1 MKHLKPFYRPM
12 KSIHTLRMFA
22 AALCFHSCAAH
33 KPVTSTEAALP
44 CFDAATELHYL
55 RQHPNGVDTVL
66 ISMCGMDSCV
76 GSYGR
81 TIGLMDF
88 LQQTFGLSAVSE
100 AALKPEPRAKHRLLL
115 NGSMRT
121 VAVSGSTDR
130 GRGHWLRTCS
140 GQLFPAE
147 IYESSGVLWTLHDV
161 KHRVSMTDPLQ
172 LSRGAVLTYR
182 FRYLDTAKLWQ
193 TDTLKLKLSRFDDR
207 VQGRFARYHGQIQ
220 EPDVRYGTVDAAF
233 TDEKTPSVLWLFPD
247 EVCRPVPEGFEGS
260 CRFLWLSQSTIQHWL
275 QARRVAPF
283 FFGTF
288 SYPLGGMLLS
298 TMEDQRLVHA
308 YPIKIRGASTTVE
321 ASFLQFQGG
330 SLRFLPCAGNPLVLS
345 AATDEARLE
354 LIAVE

>member
-1 MKHLKPFYRPM
+1 
-12 KSIHTLRMFA
+12 
-22 AALCFHSCAAH
+22 
-33 KPVTSTEAALP
+33 
-44 CFDAATELHYL
+44 
-55 RQHPNGVDTVL
+55 
-66 ISMCGMDSCV
+66 MCGMDSCV
-76 GSYGR
+76 GSEGK
-81 TIGLMDF
+81 TVGLMDY
-88 LQQTFGLSAVSE
+88 LHQTFGLSVVSA

-147 IYESSGVLWTLHDV
+147 IYESSGVLWTLHEV

-172 LSRGAVLTYR
+172 LSRGAVLTYK

-220 EPDVRYGTVDAAF
+220 EPGVRYGTVDAALN
-233 TDEKTPSVLWLFPD
+233 DEKTSSVLWLFPD
-247 EVCRPVPEGFEGS
+247 EVCRPMPEGFKGN
-260 CRFLWLSQSTIQHWL
+260 CRFLWLSQSTLRHWL
-275 QARRVAPF
+275 QSRRVAPF

-288 SYPLGGMLLS
+288 SHPLGGTLLS
-298 TMEDQRLVHA
+298 SLEEQRLVHV
-308 YPIKIRGASTTVE
+308 YPLKFHGVSTSVE
-321 ASFLQFQGG
+321 ASLLQFQGG
-330 SLRFLPCAGNPLVLS
+330 SLRFLPCKGNPLVLS
-345 AATDEARLE
+345 AATDVARLE